1 MKTEDLIAI
10 LSTRVENVDTRGPQR
25 NLFRAIILSLAV
37 TIGGIVL
44 WTGVRHDIDHLREL
58 MFLMLKVGLA
68 TLIILGGA
76 LVLARLGR
84 PGAETFFD
92 TRSYKAAAPGL
103 GLLAVAAI
111 LALPVFHLLQHDA
124 QGDWL
129 ECLISIPVIAVVPFA
144 AVVWAMRK
152 MAPTN
157 LRLTGAVTGLVAGG
171 VSSIAY
177 ALHCTDDS
185 ILFIT
190 AWYGAAVAICVL
202 AGALLGPRLLRW

>member
-58 MFLMLKVGLA
+58 MFLMLKVGLG

-92 TRSYKAAAPGL
+92 TRSYRAAAPGL
-103 GLLAVAAI
+103 GLLAVAAM
-111 LALPVFHLLQHDA
+111 LALPLFHLLQHDA
-124 QGDWL
+124 KGDWL

-152 MAPTN
+152 MAPTK
-157 LRLTGAVTGLVAGG
+157 LRLTGAAIGLVAGG
-171 VSSIAY
+171 VSSIGY

-185 ILFIT
+185 LFFIT